1 MGITTHSPIFS
12 QIRPLV
18 ADFCF
23 IRNCKMYI
31 DSNIGVKGVGK
42 SKRFASLGVFIFS
55 ITIHKPIFNQVRGL
69 VNKGTMC

>member
-1 MGITTHSPIFS
+1 MGITTHNPTFS

-31 DSNIGVKGVGK
+31 DFNFGVKGVGK
-42 SKRFASLGVFIFS
+42 LERFAS
-55 ITIHKPIFNQVRGL
+55 
-69 VNKGTMC
+69 

>member
-31 DSNIGVKGVGK
+31 DFNFGVKGVRK
-42 SKRFASLGVFIFS
+42 SERFAS
-55 ITIHKPIFNQVRGL
+55 
-69 VNKGTMC
+69 